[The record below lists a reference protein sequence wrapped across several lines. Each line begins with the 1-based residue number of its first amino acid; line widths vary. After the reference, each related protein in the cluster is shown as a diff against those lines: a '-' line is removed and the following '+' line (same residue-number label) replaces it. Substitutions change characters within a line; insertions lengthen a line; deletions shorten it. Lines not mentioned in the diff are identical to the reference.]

1 MNILFKEHLDVIS
14 SLLKHHVDFM
24 LVGGYAVI
32 HYGYRRTTGDM
43 DLWIMPDNKNKEK
56 LIGLLKEMNFD
67 SEELNELNS
76 LDFTKHIVF
85 SIGEEPYKVD
95 FMTYVNMVKWEE
107 ADKEKIYI
115 EIENLKIPV
124 IHLNHLILSKIN
136 NNRLKDKSDVE
147 ELQKIQ
153 KGKQK

>member
-1 MNILFKEHLDVIS
+1 MNILFEEHITIIA
-14 SLLKHHVDFM
+14 SLIKHKVEFM

-43 DLWIMPDNKNKEK
+43 DLWIKPDNQNKQN
-56 LIGLLKEMNFD
+56 LIEVLKEMNFD
-67 SEELNELNS
+67 LEELKELAS
-76 LDFTKHIVF
+76 LDFTTHILF
-85 SIGEEPYKVD
+85 SIGDEPFKVD

-107 ADKEKIYI
+107 ANNEKIYA
-115 EIENLKIPV
+115 EIENLKIPI

-136 NNRLKDKSDVE
+136 NDRLKDKSDVE

-153 KGKQK
+153 NKHL